1 MSKHCTFLALS
12 LVSKGKKD
20 TRFLFFV
27 MACQNRPLQA
37 LAENA
42 SKMISALVTISQGTQ
57 IDQNRID
64 QCDQATVEE
73 LEELDAHI
81 GILKEGLRAKQPPL
95 KVPSSTHLII
105 TNIIIN
111 ASQSIP
117 PSPHAAPRHPP
128 RFSSSFVTTF
138 VICGFKVPI
147 NP

>member
-57 IDQNRID
+57 IDQTQID
-64 QCDQATVEE
+64 HCDQATVEE

-95 KVPSSTHLII
+95 KVSS
-105 TNIIIN
+105 NP
-111 ASQSIP
+111 ASPLQLS
-117 PSPHAAPRHPP
+117 
-128 RFSSSFVTTF
+128 
-138 VICGFKVPI
+138 
-147 NP
+147 

>member
-1 MSKHCTFLALS
+1 MSKRYTFLALT

-27 MACQNRPLQA
+27 VTCQNIPLQA
-37 LAENA
+37 LVENDFTTCDNIE
-42 SKMISALVTISQGTQ
+42 SFWGLKGPKMTKNG
-57 IDQNRID
+57 IDHS
-64 QCDQATVEE
+64 DQATVEE

-117 PSPHAAPRHPP
+117 PSSHAATRHPP

-138 VICGFKVPI
+138 VI
-147 NP
+147 